1 MRLYGYPMLEYIIIF
16 FTGILVGGI
25 NGMAGG
31 ASVISYPVLLATGM
45 SPVSA
50 AISNAL
56 GVTPANFF
64 ALIAVR
70 HQMRAYFQE
79 YKKLIYISIAGSTIG
94 ALLLLNVPPG
104 VFEKMVPFLLL
115 FASLSFLIKAKPDR
129 GARHGLVEKIGI
141 AGSGLYCGYFGP
153 GQGVMVIA
161 VLARDIRRD
170 PKTLNTAKNL
180 IVGWTSLV
188 SNVIYIFSGLAHWG
202 AVIALL
208 IGASIGGTYGG
219 RYAAKMPVAVYRAL
233 ILTVGFGA
241 SAWLFTK
248 YY

>member
-1 MRLYGYPMLEYIIIF
+1 MLEYIIIF
-16 FTGILVGGI
+16 FVGILVGGI

-45 SPVSA
+45 SPVNA

-70 HQMRAYFQE
+70 NQMRVYFNE
-79 YKKLIYISIAGSTIG
+79 YKNLIIISIIGSTIG
-94 ALLLLNVPPG
+94 AFLLLNVPPG

-115 FASLSFLIKAKPDR
+115 FASLSFLIKAKPVR
-129 GARHGLVEKIGI
+129 GQRHGVIEKIGI
-141 AGSGLYCGYFGP
+141 AASGLYCGYFGP

-161 VLARDIRRD
+161 VLARDIRRES
-170 PKTLNTAKNL
+170 KTLNTAKNL
-180 IVGWTSLV
+180 IVGWTSLI
-188 SNVIYIFSGLAHWG
+188 SNIIYIFSGRAVWPV
-202 AVIALL
+202 VIALMV
-208 IGASIGGTYGG
+208 GSSIGGTIGG
-219 RYAAKMPVAVYRAL
+219 RWAAQMPKAVYRGL

-241 SAWLFTK
+241 SIWLFTK

>member
-1 MRLYGYPMLEYIIIF
+1 MLEYILIF
-16 FTGILVGGI
+16 SVGILVGGI

-45 SPVSA
+45 SPVNA

-70 HQMRAYFQE
+70 NQMRVYFNE
-79 YKKLIYISIAGSTIG
+79 YKNLIIISIIGSTIG
-94 ALLLLNVPPG
+94 AFLLLNVPPG

-115 FASLSFLIKAKPDR
+115 FASLSFLIKAKPVR
-129 GARHGLVEKIGI
+129 GQRHGVIEKIGI
-141 AGSGLYCGYFGP
+141 AASGLYCGYFGP

-161 VLARDIRRD
+161 VLARDIRRES
-170 PKTLNTAKNL
+170 KTLNTAKNL
-180 IVGWTSLV
+180 IVGWTSLI
-188 SNVIYIFSGLAHWG
+188 SNIIYIFSGRAVWPV
-202 AVIALL
+202 VIALMV
-208 IGASIGGTYGG
+208 GSSIGGTIGG
-219 RYAAKMPVAVYRAL
+219 RWAAQMPKAVYRGL

-241 SAWLFTK
+241 SIWLFTK

>member
-1 MRLYGYPMLEYIIIF
+1 MLEYVLIF
-16 FTGILVGGI
+16 AVGILVGGI

-70 HQMRAYFQE
+70 HQMRAYFQQYE
-79 YKKLIYISIAGSTIG
+79 KLIIISTLGSAIG
-94 ALLLLNVPPG
+94 AVALLTVPPG

-115 FASLSFLIKAKPDR
+115 FASLTFLIKPKPDR
-129 GARHGLVEKIGI
+129 GARHEQVEKLGMF
-141 AGSGLYCGYFGP
+141 GSGFYCGYFGP

-170 PKTLNTAKNL
+170 PKSLNTAKNL
-180 IVGWTSLV
+180 IVGWTSLI
-188 SNVIYIFSGLAHWG
+188 SNIIYIFSGQADWPV
-202 AVIALL
+202 VIALVL
-208 IGASIGGTYGG
+208 GASIGGTLGG
-219 RYAAKMPVAVYRAL
+219 RWAARMPALVYRAL
-233 ILTVGFGA
+233 ILAVGFGA

-248 YY
+248 YYLG

>member
-1 MRLYGYPMLEYIIIF
+1 MLEYILIF
-16 FTGILVGGI
+16 AVGILVGAI

-45 SPVSA
+45 SPVNA

-79 YKKLIYISIAGSTIG
+79 YKKLITISIIGSSVGAI
-94 ALLLLNVPPG
+94 ALLTVPPG

-115 FASLSFLIKAKPDR
+115 FASLSFLIKAKPVR
-129 GARHGLVEKIGI
+129 SARQALLEKIGI
-141 AGSGLYCGYFGP
+141 AASGLYCGYFGP

-180 IVGWTSLV
+180 IVGLTSLI
-188 SNVIYIFSGLAHWG
+188 SNIIYIYSGRADWPV
-202 AVIALL
+202 VIALL
-208 IGASIGGTYGG
+208 LGASIGGTVGG
-219 RYAAKMPVAVYRAL
+219 RWAARMPTAVYRGL

-241 SAWLFTK
+241 SVWLFKK
-248 YY
+248 YYLG

>member
-1 MRLYGYPMLEYIIIF
+1 MLEYLFI
-16 FTGILVGGI
+16 GLVGVLVGGI

-64 ALIAVR
+64 ALISVR
-70 HQMRAYFQE
+70 HQMRDYLHQ
-79 YKKLIYISIAGSTIG
+79 YKKLIAISIACSATG
-94 ALLLLNVPPG
+94 AFMLLTVPPG

-115 FASLSFLIKAKPDR
+115 GASLTFLIKPKPDR
-129 GARHGLVEKIGI
+129 GARHELMEKIGI
-141 AGSGLYCGYFGP
+141 AASGLYCGYFGP

-170 PKTLNTAKNL
+170 PKTLNVVKNL

-188 SNVIYIFSGLAHWG
+188 SNIIYIFSGK
-202 AVIALL
+202 AVWPAVLALL
-208 IGASIGGTYGG
+208 IGGSIGGTYGG
-219 RYAAKMPVAVYRAL
+219 RYAAKMPPALYRAL
-233 ILTVGFGA
+233 ILSVGFGA
-241 SAWLFTK
+241 SAWLFKK
-248 YY
+248 YYLS

>member
-1 MRLYGYPMLEYIIIF
+1 MLEYIIIF
-16 FTGILVGGI
+16 AVGILVGGI

-31 ASVISYPVLLATGM
+31 ASVISYPVLLATGL

-70 HQMRAYFQE
+70 HQMRGYFQE
-79 YKKLIYISIAGSTIG
+79 YKKLIALSIVGSTTG
-94 ALLLLNVPPG
+94 AILLLTVPPG
-104 VFEKMVPFLLL
+104 IFEKMVPFLLL

-129 GARHGLVEKIGI
+129 GARHALVEKIGI
-141 AGSGLYCGYFGP
+141 SASGLYCGYFGP
-153 GQGVMVIA
+153 GQGVLVIA

-180 IVGWTSLV
+180 IVGWTSLI
-188 SNVIYIFSGLAHWG
+188 SNIIYIFSGRADWPV
-202 AVIALL
+202 VIALL
-208 IGASIGGTYGG
+208 LGASIGGTFGG
-219 RYAAKMPVAVYRAL
+219 RWAARMPKSVYRAL
-233 ILTVGFGA
+233 ILTVGFSA
-241 SAWLFTK
+241 SALLFKK
-248 YY
+248 YYFG

>member
-1 MRLYGYPMLEYIIIF
+1 MLEYIIIF
-16 FTGILVGGI
+16 FVGILVGGI

-45 SPVSA
+45 SPVNA

-70 HQMRAYFQE
+70 NQMRSYFNE
-79 YKKLIYISIAGSTIG
+79 YKNLIFISIIGSTVG
-94 ALLLLNVPPG
+94 AILLLNVPPG

-115 FASLSFLIKAKPDR
+115 FASLSFLIKAKPVR
-129 GARHGLVEKIGI
+129 GQRHGVIDKIGI
-141 AGSGLYCGYFGP
+141 AASGLYCGYFGP

-161 VLARDIRRD
+161 VLARDIRRES
-170 PKTLNTAKNL
+170 KTLNTAKNL
-180 IVGWTSLV
+180 IVGWTSLI
-188 SNVIYIFSGLAHWG
+188 SNIIYIFSGRAVWPV
-202 AVIALL
+202 VIALMV
-208 IGASIGGTYGG
+208 GSSIGGTIGG
-219 RYAAKMPVAVYRAL
+219 RWAAQMPKAVYRGL

-241 SAWLFTK
+241 SIWLFTK

>member
-1 MRLYGYPMLEYIIIF
+1 MLEYLLIF
-16 FTGILVGGI
+16 AVGILVGGI

-50 AISNAL
+50 AITNAL

-70 HQMRAYFQE
+70 HQMRAFFRQYRSVI
-79 YKKLIYISIAGSTIG
+79 LISITGSAIG
-94 ALLLLNVPPG
+94 AVALLTVPPG

-129 GARHGLVEKIGI
+129 GARHGQVEKMGI
-141 AGSGLYCGYFGP
+141 FGSGLYCGYFGP

-170 PKTLNTAKNL
+170 PKSLNTAKNL
-180 IVGWTSLV
+180 IVGWTSLI
-188 SNVIYIFSGLAHWG
+188 SNIIYIFSGQAHWPF
-202 AVIALL
+202 VLALVL
-208 IGASIGGTYGG
+208 GSSIGGTLGG
-219 RYAAKMPVAVYRAL
+219 RWAARMPALVYRAL
-233 ILTVGFGA
+233 ILSVGFTA
-241 SAWLFTK
+241 SAWLFQK
-248 YY
+248 YYFA

>member
-1 MRLYGYPMLEYIIIF
+1 MLEYLLIF
-16 FTGILVGGI
+16 AVGILVGGI

-50 AISNAL
+50 AITNAL

-70 HQMRAYFQE
+70 HQMRAYFIE
-79 YKKLIYISIAGSTIG
+79 YKKLIMISIIGSTTG
-94 ALLLLNVPPG
+94 AILLLSVPPG
-104 VFEKMVPFLLL
+104 IFEKMVPFLLL

-129 GARHGLVEKIGI
+129 GARHALVEKIGI
-141 AGSGLYCGYFGP
+141 AASGLYCGYFGP

-170 PKTLNTAKNL
+170 PKSLNVAKNL
-180 IVGWTSLV
+180 IVGWTSAI
-188 SNVIYIFSGLAHWG
+188 SNIIYIFSGRAEWPFVL
-202 AVIALL
+202 ALL
-208 IGASIGGTYGG
+208 LGSSIGGTFGG
-219 RYAAKMPVAVYRAL
+219 RWAAHMPVAAYRAL

-241 SAWLFTK
+241 SAWLFNK
-248 YY
+248 YYLG

>member
-1 MRLYGYPMLEYIIIF
+1 MLEYIIIF
-16 FTGILVGGI
+16 TVGILVGGI

-45 SPVSA
+45 SPINA

-70 HQMRAYFQE
+70 KQMRSYFDE
-79 YKKLIYISIAGSTIG
+79 YKNLIFISIIGSTVG
-94 ALLLLNVPPG
+94 AILLLNVPPG

-115 FASLSFLIKAKPDR
+115 FASLSFLIKAKPNR
-129 GARHGLVEKIGI
+129 SQRHGLIEKIGI
-141 AGSGLYCGYFGP
+141 AASGLYCGYFGP

-161 VLARDIRRD
+161 VLARDIRRES
-170 PKTLNTAKNL
+170 KTLNTAKNL
-180 IVGWTSLV
+180 IVGWTSLI
-188 SNVIYIFSGLAHWG
+188 SNIIYIFSGRADWPV
-202 AVIALL
+202 VIALVV
-208 IGASIGGTYGG
+208 GSSIGGTLGG
-219 RYAAKMPVAVYRAL
+219 RWAARMPKAVYRGL

-241 SAWLFTK
+241 SIWLFAK

>member
-1 MRLYGYPMLEYIIIF
+1 MLEYTIIF
-16 FTGILVGGI
+16 FVGILVGGI

-45 SPVSA
+45 SPINA

-70 HQMRAYFQE
+70 NQMRVYFNE
-79 YKKLIYISIAGSTIG
+79 YKNLIIISIIGSTIG
-94 ALLLLNVPPG
+94 AFLLLNVPPG

-115 FASLSFLIKAKPDR
+115 FASLSFLIKAKPVR
-129 GARHGLVEKIGI
+129 GQRHGVIEKIGI
-141 AGSGLYCGYFGP
+141 AASGLYCGYFGP

-161 VLARDIRRD
+161 VLARDIRRES
-170 PKTLNTAKNL
+170 KTLNTAKNL
-180 IVGWTSLV
+180 IVGWTSLI
-188 SNVIYIFSGLAHWG
+188 SNIIYIFSGRAVWPV
-202 AVIALL
+202 VIALMV
-208 IGASIGGTYGG
+208 GSSIGGTIGG
-219 RYAAKMPVAVYRAL
+219 RWAAQMPKAVYRGL

-241 SAWLFTK
+241 SIWLFTK

>member
-1 MRLYGYPMLEYIIIF
+1 MLEYIIIF
-16 FTGILVGGI
+16 FVGILVGGI

-45 SPVSA
+45 SPVNA

-70 HQMRAYFQE
+70 NQMRVYFNE
-79 YKKLIYISIAGSTIG
+79 YKNLIIISIIGSTIG
-94 ALLLLNVPPG
+94 AFLLLNVPPG

-115 FASLSFLIKAKPDR
+115 FASLSFLIKAKPVR
-129 GARHGLVEKIGI
+129 GQRHGVIEKIGI
-141 AGSGLYCGYFGP
+141 AASGLYCGYFGP

-161 VLARDIRRD
+161 VLARDIRRES
-170 PKTLNTAKNL
+170 KTLNTAKNL
-180 IVGWTSLV
+180 IVGWTSLI
-188 SNVIYIFSGLAHWG
+188 SNIIYIFSGRAVWPV
-202 AVIALL
+202 VIALMV
-208 IGASIGGTYGG
+208 GSSIGGTIGG
-219 RYAAKMPVAVYRAL
+219 RWAAQMPKAVYRGL

-241 SAWLFTK
+241 SLWLFTK

>member
-1 MRLYGYPMLEYIIIF
+1 MLEYILIF
-16 FTGILVGGI
+16 AVGILVGAI

-45 SPVSA
+45 SPVNA

-79 YKKLIYISIAGSTIG
+79 YKKLITISIIGSSVGAI
-94 ALLLLNVPPG
+94 ALLTVPPG

-115 FASLSFLIKAKPDR
+115 FASLSFLIKAKPVR
-129 GARHGLVEKIGI
+129 SARQALLEKIGI
-141 AGSGLYCGYFGP
+141 AASGLYCGYFGP

-180 IVGWTSLV
+180 IVGVTSLI
-188 SNVIYIFSGLAHWG
+188 SNIIYIFSGRADWPI
-202 AVIALL
+202 VIALFL
-208 IGASIGGTYGG
+208 GASIGGTVGG
-219 RYAAKMPVAVYRAL
+219 RWAARMPKAVYRGL

-241 SAWLFTK
+241 SAWLFKK
-248 YY
+248 YYLG

>member
-1 MRLYGYPMLEYIIIF
+1 MLEYFLIF
-16 FTGILVGGI
+16 LVGILVGGI

-50 AISNAL
+50 AITNAL

-70 HQMRAYFQE
+70 HQMREFFRQ
-79 YKKLIYISIAGSTIG
+79 YKTLILISVTGSAIG
-94 ALLLLNVPPG
+94 AVALLTVPPG

-129 GARHGLVEKIGI
+129 GARHEQVEKIGMF
-141 AGSGLYCGYFGP
+141 GSGFYCGYFGP
-153 GQGVMVIA
+153 GQGVLVIA

-170 PKTLNTAKNL
+170 PKSLNTAKNL
-180 IVGWTSLV
+180 IVGWTALI
-188 SNVIYIFSGLAHWG
+188 SNVIYIFSGQAHWSF
-202 AVIALL
+202 VLALVL
-208 IGASIGGTYGG
+208 GASIGGTLGG
-219 RYAAKMPVAVYRAL
+219 RWAARMPVLVYRAL
-233 ILTVGFGA
+233 ILSVGFTA
-241 SAWLFTK
+241 SIWLFQK
-248 YY
+248 YYFA

>member
-1 MRLYGYPMLEYIIIF
+1 MPEYILIF
-16 FTGILVGGI
+16 AVGILVGGI

-50 AISNAL
+50 AITNAL

-64 ALIAVR
+64 ALISVR
-70 HQMRAYFQE
+70 HQLRAYFKE
-79 YKKLIYISIAGSTIG
+79 YRKLIIISVIGSSTG
-94 ALLLLNVPPG
+94 ALLLLSVPPG

-115 FASLSFLIKAKPDR
+115 GASLSFLIKAKPDR
-129 GARHGLVEKIGI
+129 GARHELVEKIGM
-141 AGSGLYCGYFGP
+141 AASGVYCGYFGP

-180 IVGWTSLV
+180 LVGWTSLI
-188 SNVIYIFSGLAHWG
+188 SNIIYIFSGLAVWP
-202 AVIALL
+202 AVLALL
-208 IGASIGGTYGG
+208 LGSSIGGTFGG
-219 RYAAKMPVAVYRAL
+219 HWAARMPKAIYRGL
-233 ILTVGFGA
+233 ILTVGFAA
-241 SAWLFTK
+241 SAWLFKK
-248 YY
+248 YYLG